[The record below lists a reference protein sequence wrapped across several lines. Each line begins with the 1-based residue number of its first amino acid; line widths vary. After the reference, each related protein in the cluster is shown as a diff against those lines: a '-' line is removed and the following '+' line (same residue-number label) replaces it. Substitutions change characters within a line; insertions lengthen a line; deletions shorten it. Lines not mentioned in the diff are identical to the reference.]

1 MGPLHPVYF
10 SFFSLMGPGAN
21 CFIKHTGVLFYHS
34 PAPPSPPTYVCA
46 NIFFLHTKWNTEAN
60 IKIKKKKK
68 ERVKYRASCSYG
80 SLASL
85 FKIILGMCLDFF
97 FLANQY
103 EFIVHVIPTIMQ
115 WFTRRVLGLSIL
127 GFDLVS
133 IIFNTSPHHV
143 LTYTPN
149 KN

>member
-68 ERVKYRASCSYG
+68 RKSEIQSIMFLWFFGQSIQNHFRNVLR
-80 SLASL
+80 
-85 FKIILGMCLDFF
+85 FF
-97 FLANQY
+97 FFGQSIWIYRPCNSNDNAMIYKKGLRSFY
-103 EFIVHVIPTIMQ
+103 F
-115 WFTRRVLGLSIL
+115 RVWPCFYYI
-127 GFDLVS
+127 
-133 IIFNTSPHHV
+133 
-143 LTYTPN
+143 
-149 KN
+149 

>member
-10 SFFSLMGPGAN
+10 SFFSLMGPWAN
-21 CFIKHTGVLFYHS
+21 CFIKHTGVLFYH
-34 PAPPSPPTYVCA
+34 SPPTYVCA

-97 FLANQY
+97 FFGQSIWIYRPCNSNDNAMIYKKGLRSFY
-103 EFIVHVIPTIMQ
+103 F
-115 WFTRRVLGLSIL
+115 RVWPCFYYI
-127 GFDLVS
+127 
-133 IIFNTSPHHV
+133 
-143 LTYTPN
+143 
-149 KN
+149 